1 MLLDVTSSKISND
14 IESGSHKK
22 KVKTIT
28 TTATIKA
35 TTTTTTMM
43 MTTTIPSKYVVVVIS
58 GDKDLAVSIQVV
70 RSFVDGMKAKA
81 QEEQQEKKTGH
92 ASASASAIDVGAAA
106 AAAAAAKAATIGIIE
121 IKKGDHGLLAQSVK
135 NPTIGKTKEHTTIAT
150 AAQVTLFLK
159 QCEEI

>member
-106 AAAAAAKAATIGIIE
+106 AAAAKAATIGIIE